1 MGCLGDRWHEISEG
15 VELVDRTRQGY
26 QNRRACSWPVVRGKQ
41 SNMGDGAGYIQ
52 SDELAVFWTRGAELT
67 ARMGL
72 LMHQLQRERGLMT
85 LHVAD
90 ASWGAQCAQRQD
102 HTRNDNCAN

>member
-1 MGCLGDRWHEISEG
+1 
-15 VELVDRTRQGY
+15 
-26 QNRRACSWPVVRGKQ
+26 
-41 SNMGDGAGYIQ
+41 MGDGGGYIQ

-102 HTRNDNCAN
+102 HTRYDDCAN

>member
-1 MGCLGDRWHEISEG
+1 
-15 VELVDRTRQGY
+15 
-26 QNRRACSWPVVRGKQ
+26 
-41 SNMGDGAGYIQ
+41 MGDGAGYIQ

-90 ASWGAQCAQRQD
+90 ASWGAQCSAPD
-102 HTRNDNCAN
+102 HTRTMIVQISLWQSSMQCPQQRGTRQ

>member
-1 MGCLGDRWHEISEG
+1 MSFGYRPLLDSRRPRG
-15 VELVDRTRQGY
+15 VN
-26 QNRRACSWPVVRGKQ
+26 NRSMRGEP

-102 HTRNDNCAN
+102 HTRYDDCAN

>member
-1 MGCLGDRWHEISEG
+1 MCP
-15 VELVDRTRQGY
+15 QGSP
-26 QNRRACSWPVVRGKQ
+26 QTECAANLDPEATGSNPVPPPLTCPGKP

-102 HTRNDNCAN
+102 HTRYDDCAN

>member
-1 MGCLGDRWHEISEG
+1 
-15 VELVDRTRQGY
+15 
-26 QNRRACSWPVVRGKQ
+26 
-41 SNMGDGAGYIQ
+41 MGDGAGYIQ

-90 ASWGAQCAQRQD
+90 AS
-102 HTRNDNCAN
+102 

>member
-1 MGCLGDRWHEISEG
+1 
-15 VELVDRTRQGY
+15 
-26 QNRRACSWPVVRGKQ
+26 
-41 SNMGDGAGYIQ
+41 MGDGAGYIQ

-90 ASWGAQCAQRQD
+90 ASWGAQCAHLLQRPK
-102 HTRNDNCAN
+102 HCRYCAREEVAGEAPEKGSGT